1 MKEKILN
8 YPFSFILITAIW
20 IICMI
25 PVPETPLN
33 DVCFIDKWTHFVM
46 YASLTVTIWW
56 EYISRHRKSS
66 QFKMKRL
73 LIGGILCPI
82 AMGCLIELAQAYFTT
97 CRSGDWFD
105 AVCNA
110 IGVILGGF
118 IGYLIKVV
126 RYKKKRHVSQ
136 HSAQF

>member
-66 QFKMKRL
+66 QFKMNRL

-82 AMGCLIELAQAYFTT
+82 AMGCLIELAQAYLTT